1 MIELATQAF
10 RNLMLTQVPTS
21 NEMDYLKNAIGKPFV
36 IHVIT
41 FVLDMLL
48 LDIIFS
54 FPWMMHETL
63 CDIHVVWR

>member
-41 FVLDMLL
+41 FVLDML
-48 LDIIFS
+48 
-54 FPWMMHETL
+54 PNT
-63 CDIHVVWR
+63 